1 MRSGLKLAFVFVAT
15 LVTVAALERSMLAAD
30 NAKRSTDFRYLL
42 VRRAER
48 KNYYELSRTAQLLEP
63 QLFNDEVFSRYQ
75 PSSRQMGF
83 DISTD
88 STVRYGVYQAWK
100 VRVVG
105 TSNSVKTPASAKDS
119 AYVLIYPRNPDWKF
133 CAKKYNVAPLRGGAR
148 RIVYTDFQDGKEN
161 VIDLSAD
168 WPRPWQIYEIE
179 ILKANAFVEIWE
191 ASKRSREGE
200 H

>member
-1 MRSGLKLAFVFVAT
+1 MRSGLKCVSVFVAT
-15 LVTVAALERSMLAAD
+15 LVTVSALEQSKLAGD
-30 NAKRSTDFRYLL
+30 NAKSSADVWYLL
-42 VRRAER
+42 VRRAEG

-63 QLFNDEVFSRYQ
+63 RFFNDEIFSRYQ

-105 TSNSVKTPASAKDS
+105 TSDSVKTPASARDS
-119 AYVLIYPRNPDWKF
+119 AYVLTYPRNPDWKF
-133 CAKKYNVAPLRGGAR
+133 CAKKYSVTSLKGGAR
-148 RIVYTDFQDGKEN
+148 KIVYTDFQDGKES

-179 ILKANAFVEIWE
+179 IVKANAFVEIWE
-191 ASKRSREGE
+191 ASKGAREGA

>member
-15 LVTVAALERSMLAAD
+15 LLTVSALEWSMLAAD
-30 NAKRSTDFRYLL
+30 NAKSSTDVWYLL
-42 VRRAER
+42 VRRAEG

-63 QLFNDEVFSRYQ
+63 QLFNDELFSRYQ

-105 TSNSVKTPASAKDS
+105 TSDSVKTPASSKDS
-119 AYVLIYPRNPDWKF
+119 AYVLIYPRNADWKF

-161 VIDLSAD
+161 VIDVSAD
-168 WPRPWQIYEIE
+168 RPRPWQIYEIE

-191 ASKRSREGE
+191 ASKRSREGV

>member
-1 MRSGLKLAFVFVAT
+1 MRLRLKLAFVFVAT
-15 LVTVAALERSMLAAD
+15 LLTVSALEWSMLAAD
-30 NAKRSTDFRYLL
+30 NAKSSTDVWYLL
-42 VRRAER
+42 VRRAEG
-48 KNYYELSRTAQLLEP
+48 KNYYDLSRTAQLLEP
-63 QLFNDEVFSRYQ
+63 QLFNDELFSRYQ
-75 PSSRQMGF
+75 PSSRHMGF

-105 TSNSVKTPASAKDS
+105 TSDSVKMPASSKDS
-119 AYVLIYPRNPDWKF
+119 AYVLIDPRNANWKF
-133 CAKKYNVAPLRGGAR
+133 CAKKYSVAPLRGGAR

-161 VIDLSAD
+161 VIDVSAD

-179 ILKANAFVEIWE
+179 IVKANAFVEIWE
-191 ASKRSREGE
+191 VSKRSREGV

>member
-1 MRSGLKLAFVFVAT
+1 MRSGLKCFFVFVVT
-15 LVTVAALERSMLAAD
+15 LVTVSDVEQSMVAAD
-30 NAKRSTDFRYLL
+30 NAKTSDVGYLL
-42 VRRAER
+42 VWRAEG

-63 QLFNDEVFSRYQ
+63 QLFSDEVFSRYQ

-105 TSNSVKTPASAKDS
+105 TSDSVKTPASARES

-133 CAKKYNVAPLRGGAR
+133 CAKKYSVMSLKGGAR
-148 RIVYTDFQDGKEN
+148 KIVYTDFQEGKES

-179 ILKANAFVEIWE
+179 IVKANAFVEIWE
-191 ASKRSREGE
+191 ASKGARGGA

>member
-1 MRSGLKLAFVFVAT
+1 
-15 LVTVAALERSMLAAD
+15 MLAAD
-30 NAKRSTDFRYLL
+30 NAKSSTDVWYLL
-42 VRRAER
+42 VRRAEG
-48 KNYYELSRTAQLLEP
+48 KNYYELSRTAKLLEP
-63 QLFNDEVFSRYQ
+63 QHFNDEFFSRYQ

-88 STVRYGVYQAWK
+88 STVRYGVYQAWM

-105 TSNSVKTPASAKDS
+105 TSDSVKTPTSAKDF
-119 AYVLIYPRNPDWKF
+119 AYVLTYPRNPDWKF
-133 CAKKYNVAPLRGGAR
+133 CAKKYNVTPLKGGAR

-179 ILKANAFVEIWE
+179 ILKANAFVEIWA
-191 ASKRSREGE
+191 ASKRSREAV

>member
-1 MRSGLKLAFVFVAT
+1 MRSGLKCVSVFVAT
-15 LVTVAALERSMLAAD
+15 LVTVSALEQSKLAGD
-30 NAKRSTDFRYLL
+30 NAKSSADVWYLL
-42 VRRAER
+42 VRRAEG

-63 QLFNDEVFSRYQ
+63 QLFSDEVFSRYQ

-83 DISTD
+83 DLWTD
-88 STVRYGVYQAWK
+88 STIRYGVYQAWK
-100 VRVVG
+100 VRVIG
-105 TSNSVKTPASAKDS
+105 TSDSVKTPASPKDS

-133 CAKKYNVAPLRGGAR
+133 CAKKYSVMSLKGGAR
-148 RIVYTDFQDGKEN
+148 RIVYTDFQDGKES

-179 ILKANAFVEIWE
+179 IVKANAFVEIWE
-191 ASKRSREGE
+191 ASKGAREGA